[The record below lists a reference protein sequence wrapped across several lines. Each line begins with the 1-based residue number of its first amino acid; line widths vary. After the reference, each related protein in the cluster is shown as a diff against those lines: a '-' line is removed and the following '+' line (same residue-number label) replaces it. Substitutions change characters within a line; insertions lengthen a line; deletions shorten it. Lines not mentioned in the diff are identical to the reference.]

1 MRKRI
6 QVDQSAKTSKTTKA
20 AKQEA
25 PSFRQRL
32 AGLRKAAGLTQ
43 IELAAEPWVSRRMV
57 AYYESPAATPPA
69 NLLPQIAATLG
80 VAIDDLFGVGAK
92 RRLVT
97 QDGDSRLRRRLLT
110 IEKQAV
116 AEKCQVLQVI
126 DAVIDAVIERGQLNR
141 KAESRA

>member
-80 VAIDDLFGVGAK
+80 GGDRRSVRRGRQAAAGHAGRRQPLASAAADHREAGGGREVPGASGH
-92 RRLVT
+92 RCGHRCSHRT
-97 QDGDSRLRRRLLT
+97 R
-110 IEKQAV
+110 AV
-116 AEKCQVLQVI
+116 
-126 DAVIDAVIERGQLNR
+126 
-141 KAESRA
+141 ESQG